1 MPTSTLVFLD
11 GQSERAELFWRLSV
25 PILALILTFLAIPMS
40 YVNPRIGR
48 SLNLV
53 AAAFLYMVYT
63 NCLNIVQSMIAQG
76 RIGFWTG
83 LLIPHV
89 IAALLVFV
97 LFRHQ
102 LSIAGLFARRP
113 RSTPPA
119 TQSA

>member
-1 MPTSTLVFLD
+1 MLTL
-11 GQSERAELFWRLSV
+11 
-25 PILALILTFLAIPMS
+25 LAIPLS
-40 YVNPRIGR
+40 YVNPRMGR
-48 SLNLV
+48 SFNLV
-53 AAAFLYMVYT
+53 TAAFMYMLYS

-113 RSTPPA
+113 RSTTPA
-119 TQSA
+119 SQSA